1 MKLNILASAAGVL
14 HHREGRPRGICNHAG
29 CLGCIGSPL
38 MQSSPWP
45 TTTTKSKDHKRA
57 RNHPSLPSPIVTS
70 VTSSQARDGAEK
82 LPPSFRGARIG
93 WDDRTGIHVVQ
104 PTAVPVR
111 HSAAASQSLSP
122 THSLNAHQR
131 ESHSVRAP
139 PSFEYQWLILAAS
152 VSRIPPTSSPGTAAV
167 RAEHARAAQ
176 GTHQGIGPSASHQP
190 EDQSGEAKGCCDC
203 QSDTSGLGLTR
214 EPWRRLFCTRRSI

>member
-1 MKLNILASAAGVL
+1 MLDVWGALGPRSCSP
-14 HHREGRPRGICNHAG
+14 PRGQ
-29 CLGCIGSPL
+29 P
-38 MQSSPWP
+38 PP
-45 TTTTKSKDHKRA
+45 RVKDHKRA

-70 VTSSQARDGAEK
+70 GASSQARDGAER

-104 PTAVPVR
+104 PTGVPVR
-111 HSAAASQSLSP
+111 HSAAASQSPSP
-122 THSLNAHQR
+122 THSLDARQR

-139 PSFEYQWLILAAS
+139 PSFEYRWLILAAS
-152 VSRIPPTSSPGTAAV
+152 VSRIPPTSSRGTAAV

-176 GTHQGIGPSASHQP
+176 GTHQGIGPPASHQP

-203 QSDTSGLGLTR
+203 QSDTPGLGLTR
-214 EPWRRLFCTRRSI
+214 EPWRRRCCSRRSI